1 METKRLICIG
11 CPLGCP
17 MTVTL
22 NDAGEVQS
30 VEGFTCRKGDVYA
43 RKEVVN
49 PTRTI
54 TSTVLVAGAK
64 KGEPTV
70 SCKTKTDVPK
80 SKINDVMRD
89 LKGVTV
95 PAPVYIGDV
104 VKANVGNTGV
114 DMVATRQVL

>member
-43 RKEVVN
+43 RKEVIN
-49 PTRTI
+49 PTRTV
-54 TSTVLVAGAK
+54 TSTVLVIGAR

-80 SKINDVMRD
+80 SKIYDVMRD

>member
-30 VEGFTCRKGDVYA
+30 VEGFTCRKGDAYA
-43 RKEVVN
+43 RKEVIN